1 MRNSKFQLNW
11 YQANDT
17 RAIEQKLEKMAA
29 RGWLLET
36 LNNWGF
42 RYRRG
47 EPGAVRYC
55 ITYFPEASIFDGSLT
70 EGQQTYADYC
80 AAAGWEFVS
89 AYGPMQ
95 IFRSTRE
102 DPTPIETDEGEKLAA
117 IHRSM
122 MKTSV
127 GVYIMLLVVWLLNLG
142 LRLSHFVLEPQFQR
156 TSDLFFL
163 IFLFVFVAYL
173 TFVLADYFVWYLRSR
188 RAVERGESCLQPQT
202 RLRFWMSMV
211 MLGACAVMAVTF
223 VSDMLEPGKGWILL
237 YSFGGMAAVIAISQG
252 VFHWMKRRG
261 FSRGATRA
269 VFFILC
275 VVLSIIYAA
284 LIPLIILR

>member
-1 MRNSKFQLNW
+1 
-11 YQANDT
+11 
-17 RAIEQKLEKMAA
+17 
-29 RGWLLET
+29 
-36 LNNWGF
+36 
-42 RYRRG
+42 
-47 EPGAVRYC
+47 
-55 ITYFPEASIFDGSLT
+55 
-70 EGQQTYADYC
+70 
-80 AAAGWEFVS
+80 
-89 AYGPMQ
+89 MQ